1 MSFSEYPNLIA
12 ELSHVPVPTV
22 CKSRDTALLSRAVN
36 PHSFFAE
43 PDIHTVAVFLSAD
56 PDPDPAAFL
65 MRIQIQFK
73 NICKKI

>member
-1 MSFSEYPNLIA
+1 MQGCESAFIFCGTGS
-12 ELSHVPVPTV
+12 
-22 CKSRDTALLSRAVN
+22 
-36 PHSFFAE
+36 
-43 PDIHTVAVFLSAD
+43 TVAVFLSAD